1 MPETQE
7 FVCGPE
13 AVTATMTLPLSSG
26 EHYGPPLTIGFYPG
40 QQEIWIEGEHG
51 RQNIPVEHLPGVI
64 KQLRRAATL
73 AAEHAAQVP
82 QQDKGVA

>member
-1 MPETQE
+1 MPNVQE

-13 AVTATMTLPLSSG
+13 AVTATMTMPLGSG
-26 EHYGPPLTIGFYPG
+26 EHYGAPLTIGFYPG

-64 KQLRRAATL
+64 KQLRRAA
-73 AAEHAAQVP
+73 AMAQEHAALSAS
-82 QQDKGVA
+82 QQQEG